1 VEKGQ
6 RSKLTWEEY
15 LFPASVEEA
24 VAMLAQLG
32 GRARL
37 IAGNLCRCTG
47 YLKIVEAIKQVAR

>member
-1 VEKGQ
+1 M
-6 RSKLTWEEY
+6 WEEY

-24 VAMLAQLG
+24 VTMLAQWS

-47 YLKIVEAIKQVAR
+47 YLQIVEAIKEAAR